1 MDAGSPEAL
10 VTLGNLQRHR
20 VTQKHG
26 SESKVTGTKSFY
38 GEWMYYKLVSLGT
51 LTIEM

>member
-10 VTLGNLQRHR
+10 VTLGNLRCHR

-26 SESKVTGTKSFY
+26 SENKVAGTKSFY
-38 GEWMYYKLVSLGT
+38 GEWMHHKFGSLGT